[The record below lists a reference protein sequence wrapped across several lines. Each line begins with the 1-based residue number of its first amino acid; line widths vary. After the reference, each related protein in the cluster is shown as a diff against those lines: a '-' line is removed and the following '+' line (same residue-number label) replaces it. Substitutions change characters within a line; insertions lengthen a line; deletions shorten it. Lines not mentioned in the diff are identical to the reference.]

1 MNKVVSPGF
10 RFKRVQWNY
19 VINITPSHY
28 CIPQTKELSA
38 LSSASMAQMTSD
50 KTPEKPKFLRV
61 GLWEKHL
68 LQSSSK
74 TSANLSKEKEKR
86 LLSFQILCDS
96 FLSEKGLDVLK
107 ITPPKIALLL
117 LRSSTSAEGADKYA
131 G

>member
-1 MNKVVSPGF
+1 MISPGF

-19 VINITPSHY
+19 GTSITPGHY

-38 LSSASMAQMTSD
+38 LSAAAMAQTTSD
-50 KTPEKPKFLRV
+50 KTPEKPEFLCV

-68 LQSSSK
+68 LQSGSK

-107 ITPPKIALLL
+107 MMSPKIALLL
-117 LRSSTSAEGADKYA
+117 LRSSTFAEGADKYV